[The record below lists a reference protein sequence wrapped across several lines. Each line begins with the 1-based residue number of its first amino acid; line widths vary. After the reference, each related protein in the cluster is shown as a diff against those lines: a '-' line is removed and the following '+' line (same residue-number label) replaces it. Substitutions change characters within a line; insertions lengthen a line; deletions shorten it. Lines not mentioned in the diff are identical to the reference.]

1 MALLESRRKLLQE
14 TTLCIFKLYEFV
26 ILQQFLSLNLVVIH
40 INNIFFGVFLSLII
54 YDPGLF

>member
-40 INNIFFGVFLSLII
+40 INNIFMILDYFECGSLRV
-54 YDPGLF
+54 